1 MAEVIKLDLAHR
13 EVVRAVIKDSR
24 VTCTNTSAPDVYV
37 NAITPADTQS
47 LHLGDSCIVPKV
59 TRVRVHLFRV
69 DPSPALFSAQVEIA
83 ELPDDPKPLS
93 ETISL
98 DQNKREIVRG
108 IRRDSTIKC
117 TKTSAP
123 DVFIKTIDQQNK
135 TSTILRSSR
144 NCRASASTCFATT
157 LEMRLSLRNSRLRR
171 FPSLRS
177 PTLGL
182 ARVERRGGVLRNRE
196 ATLRRWADHACE
208 RIMEVRPNTNRL
220 FHSLRRR
227 EVAGAC
233 SFEPCPFP
241 NVPAATPCRPRHRVV
256 CALR

>member
-135 TSTILRSSR
+135 TSTILHVDDSSVLTKLSSIR
-144 NCRASASTCFATT
+144 IHLFRDNSGNAPFSAEFQIA
-157 LEMRLSLRNSRLRR
+157 EI
-171 FPSLRS
+171 P
-177 PTLGL
+177 
-182 ARVERRGGVLRNRE
+182 
-196 ATLRRWADHACE
+196 
-208 RIMEVRPNTNRL
+208 
-220 FHSLRRR
+220 
-227 EVAGAC
+227 VAPKPDPGAG
-233 SFEPCPFP
+233 PG
-241 NVPAATPCRPRHRVV
+241 
-256 CALR
+256 